1 MLSIGLRGQWQWALS
16 VNPLEALDSYSVW
29 QVVCIQQAVDFGS
42 SGGIRIHTLRIL
54 NPLPLPIGVLSHI
67 LSQADFLP
75 HSYF

>member
-1 MLSIGLRGQWQWALS
+1 MEMGFKHQPIRSIGFLFSLLS
-16 VNPLEALDSYSVW
+16 RMYPTTSELN
-29 QVVCIQQAVDFGS
+29 GS

-67 LSQADFLP
+67 QSQADFLP